1 MPMSDEAKAR
11 LRAAS
16 QAKKGRD
23 KLASLDRT
31 AGLVGLDYVQEQDA
45 PPDARVT
52 GLGYLGVYEPRD
64 GGHPCWHDA
73 VRKNGS
79 LAKITRTDPRG
90 RRSGSFPWIALR
102 YGPAPDAPD
111 EPDWLSAE
119 FARRWPAEVRR
130 VQVWKFAGPGNPRTP
145 ATVLAV
151 RARRVVAWFRFLWPA
166 PGEWGERARTYFTAY
181 SDAYVH
187 RFPGVGQRLVLK
199 EDSPN
204 HHQFPPG
211 AVVAVR
217 GWREG
222 REENNWHTVLLLDP
236 KTDTGGWCIISKESY
251 TLVD

>member
-1 MPMSDEAKAR
+1 VPMSDEAKAR

-31 AGLVGLDYVQEQDA
+31 TGLVGLDYVQEQDA

-52 GLGYLGVYEPRD
+52 GLGYLEVFEARD
-64 GGHPCWHDA
+64 GLPACWHDA

-79 LAKITRTDPRG
+79 LAKITRTDSPRHN
-90 RRSGSFPWIALR
+90 SSFFPWVALR
-102 YGPAPDAPD
+102 YGPAPDAPG
-111 EPDWLSAE
+111 ELDWLSAE

-151 RARRVVAWFRFLWPA
+151 RARLVVAWFRFLWPA

-181 SDAYVH
+181 SEAYVH
-187 RFPGVGQRLVLK
+187 RFPGVGQRISLIGDTTWKRTGTL
-199 EDSPN
+199 
-204 HHQFPPG
+204 
-211 AVVAVR
+211 
-217 GWREG
+217 
-222 REENNWHTVLLLDP
+222 REETFTVARWESRSFMHI
-236 KTDTGGWCIISKESY
+236 TDDEGVEYRTDATRDHWK
-251 TLVD
+251 LVD